1 MKVKGAIAVKTRF
14 ANMEDVFTEFVIQ
27 NAGESF
33 TMKELME
40 ATGADLATSIFFTKN
55 SSDIECVKEG
65 RRGRGGAAIFRVK
78 NVDTSKITAKSEL
91 KVENELEPEIE
102 VVNEVENEVETETES
117 EVDLEVE
124 NEVEDEVGIY

>member
-55 SSDIECVKEG
+55 SPDIECVKEG

-78 NVDTSKITAKSEL
+78 NVDTPKITAKSEL
-91 KVENELEPEIE
+91 KVENDPDPEI
-102 VVNEVENEVETETES
+102 

-124 NEVEDEVGIY
+124 NEVEVEVEDEVGIY

>member
-55 SSDIECVKEG
+55 SLDIECVKEG

-78 NVDTSKITAKSEL
+78 SVDTSKITAKSEL
-91 KVENELEPEIE
+91 KVENDPDPDP
-102 VVNEVENEVETETES
+102 

-124 NEVEDEVGIY
+124 NDVEVEDEVGIY

>member
-78 NVDTSKITAKSEL
+78 NVDTSKSEVKFET
-91 KVENELEPEIE
+91 KVETET
-102 VVNEVENEVETETES
+102 EVETVNEVETENET
-117 EVDLEVE
+117 EVE

>member
-55 SSDIECVKEG
+55 SPDIECVKEG

-91 KVENELEPEIE
+91 KVENEPEPESEIE
-102 VVNEVENEVETETES
+102 VVNEVENES
-117 EVDLEVE
+117 EVEGEIE
-124 NEVEDEVGIY
+124 NEVEDEVEVGIY

>member
-55 SSDIECVKEG
+55 SSDIEGVKEG

-102 VVNEVENEVETETES
+102 VVNEVENEVETETETES
-117 EVDLEVE
+117 EVE

>member
-55 SSDIECVKEG
+55 SPDIECVKEG

-91 KVENELEPEIE
+91 KVENDPDPDSEI
-102 VVNEVENEVETETES
+102 

-124 NEVEDEVGIY
+124 NEVEVEVEDEVGIY